1 MTTQTPAPAPR
12 LYRDRFTLTLD
23 GVFVTWGWLLYSFNP
38 SVPLLAA
45 ELGVSNAQA
54 GLHGTAMAVG
64 AVLAAALTPWT
75 VLRLGRRAALVGA
88 GVLIAV
94 GIGLLTSGWTLP
106 ATLSGMVVVS
116 VGGNV
121 AVSAAQ
127 AGLVLHHGRTA
138 SAAVTEAN
146 GVGSGI
152 GLLGPLA
159 VGACVAAGW
168 GWRPAVAVTAA
179 LALATAVA
187 VRLLPEEGALGRP
200 RRVPE
205 PATARASRPPGAA
218 PRPASRLGVPGP
230 GTSRPERPASSAAAP
245 GPASPDLSRDPGA
258 AEVRARADQR
268 DSRSGAAA
276 AGRAVLA
283 SRWFLVAV
291 VAALAL
297 ENATTYWATD
307 LVRDRTGAGAGIA
320 TATTAGLVAGMTLI
334 RFVVGPLS
342 LRVSPARLLAASFG
356 VAVAGWAVLWTAT
369 SAAVALAGLFLAGL
383 GYGAQYPLG
392 IALLLGAAGGATDAA
407 QARATVG
414 GGVAVGL
421 APFLLGA
428 LADAVGSH
436 TAFLVVPVLAVVG
449 GVAAVAGG
457 RAWRRERL
465 GVPVAAGEPA

>member
-12 LYRDRFTLTLD
+12 LHRDRFTLTLD

-64 AVLAAALTPWT
+64 AVVAAALTPWT
-75 VLRLGRRAALVGA
+75 VLRLGRRAALAGA

-187 VRLLPEEGALGRP
+187 VRLLPEEGALR
-200 RRVPE
+200 
-205 PATARASRPPGAA
+205 
-218 PRPASRLGVPGP
+218 
-230 GTSRPERPASSAAAP
+230 RPEV
-245 GPASPDLSRDPGA
+245 G
-258 AEVRARADQR
+258 VRARADQR
-268 DSRSGAAA
+268 GSRTGAAA

-342 LRVSPARLLAASFG
+342 LRVSPARLLTASFG
-356 VAVAGWAVLWTAT
+356 VAIAGWAVLWTAT
-369 SAAVALAGLFLAGL
+369 SASVALAGLFLAGL

-457 RAWRRERL
+457 RAWRRERP

>member
-1 MTTQTPAPAPR
+1 MTTQPPAPAPR
-12 LYRDRFTLTLD
+12 LQRDRFTLTLD

-64 AVLAAALTPWT
+64 AVLAAAVTPWA
-75 VLRLGRRAALVGA
+75 VLRVGRRSALVGA
-88 GVLIAV
+88 CVLLAA
-94 GIGLLTSGWTLP
+94 GIGLLVSGRTLP
-106 ATLSGMVVVS
+106 VTLTGMVVVAL
-116 VGGNV
+116 GGNV
-121 AVSAAQ
+121 AISAAQ

-146 GVGSGI
+146 GVGSGV

-168 GWRPAVAVTAA
+168 GWRPAVAVTAV

-187 VRLLPEEGALGRP
+187 VRLLRTEGALGRP
-200 RRVPE
+200 G
-205 PATARASRPPGAA
+205 ARGRAGADASRADPLDPVAPGGPAATGAQDAGRAPGAA
-218 PRPASRLGVPGP
+218 
-230 GTSRPERPASSAAAP
+230 
-245 GPASPDLSRDPGA
+245 
-258 AEVRARADQR
+258 
-268 DSRSGAAA
+268 
-276 AGRAVLA
+276 RAVRA
-283 SRWFLVAV
+283 SRWFLVTV

-342 LRVSPARLLAASFG
+342 LRVSPARLLAASFA

-369 SAAVALAGLFLAGL
+369 TAPVALAGLFLAGL

-392 IALLLGAAGGATDAA
+392 IALLLGASGGATDAA

-414 GGVAVGL
+414 GGVAIGL

-449 GVAAVAGG
+449 GVAAVSGG
-457 RAWRRERL
+457 RAWRRERP
-465 GVPVAAGEPA
+465 GVPIAAGDAA

>member
-1 MTTQTPAPAPR
+1 VTTQPPAPAPR
-12 LYRDRFTLTLD
+12 LRRDRFTLTLD

-64 AVLAAALTPWT
+64 AVLAAAATPRA
-75 VLRLGRRAALVGA
+75 VLRLGRRTALVAACVLLGA
-88 GVLIAV
+88 
-94 GIGLLTSGWTLP
+94 GIGLLVSGWTLP
-106 ATLSGMVVVS
+106 VTLTGMVVVAL
-116 VGGNV
+116 GGNV
-121 AVSAAQ
+121 AISAAQ

-146 GVGSGI
+146 GVGSGV

-168 GWRPAVAVTAA
+168 GWRPAVAVTAV

-187 VRLLPEEGALGRP
+187 ARLLPTVGALGRP
-200 RRVPE
+200 GAHGR
-205 PATARASRPPGAA
+205 AGAGAGGDASRAEPVGPVARGGRADAADSTAGPTATDPAGAA
-218 PRPASRLGVPGP
+218 QASR
-230 GTSRPERPASSAAAP
+230 TA
-245 GPASPDLSRDPGA
+245 
-258 AEVRARADQR
+258 
-268 DSRSGAAA
+268 
-276 AGRAVLA
+276 RAVLA
-283 SRWFLVAV
+283 SRWFLVTV

-342 LRVSPARLLAASFG
+342 LRTSPARLLAASFG

-369 SAAVALAGLFLAGL
+369 SASVALAGLFLAGL

-392 IALLLGAAGGATDAA
+392 IALLLGASGGATDAA

-414 GGVAVGL
+414 GGVAIGL

-428 LADAVGSH
+428 LADAVGPH

-449 GVAAVAGG
+449 GVAAVSGG
-457 RAWRRERL
+457 RAWRRERP
-465 GVPVAAGEPA
+465 GVPIAAGEAA

>member
-1 MTTQTPAPAPR
+1 MTTQPPAPVPR
-12 LYRDRFTLTLD
+12 LQRDRFTLTLD

-45 ELGVSNAQA
+45 ELRVSNAQA
-54 GLHGTAMAVG
+54 GLHGTAMAIG
-64 AVLAAALTPWT
+64 AVLAAAVTPWA
-75 VLRLGRRAALVGA
+75 VLRVGRRAALVGA
-88 GVLIAV
+88 CVLLAA
-94 GIGLLTSGWTLP
+94 GIGLLVSGRTLP
-106 ATLSGMVVVS
+106 VTLTGMVVVAL
-116 VGGNV
+116 GGNV
-121 AVSAAQ
+121 AISAAQ

-146 GVGSGI
+146 GVGSGV

-168 GWRPAVAVTAA
+168 GWRPAVAVTAV

-187 VRLLPEEGALGRP
+187 VRLLRTEGALGRP
-200 RRVPE
+200 GARGR
-205 PATARASRPPGAA
+205 AGARAGGDVSRADPLDPVARGGPADAAVPGAGPTATGAQDAGRAPGAA
-218 PRPASRLGVPGP
+218 
-230 GTSRPERPASSAAAP
+230 
-245 GPASPDLSRDPGA
+245 
-258 AEVRARADQR
+258 
-268 DSRSGAAA
+268 
-276 AGRAVLA
+276 RAVRA
-283 SRWFLVAV
+283 SRWFLVTV

-342 LRVSPARLLAASFG
+342 LRVSPARLLAASFA

-369 SAAVALAGLFLAGL
+369 TAPVALAGLFLAGL

-392 IALLLGAAGGATDAA
+392 IALLLGASGGATDAA

-414 GGVAVGL
+414 GGVAIGL

-449 GVAAVAGG
+449 GVAAVSGG
-457 RAWRRERL
+457 RAWRRERP
-465 GVPVAAGEPA
+465 GVPIAAGDAA

>member
-1 MTTQTPAPAPR
+1 VTTQTPAPAPR
-12 LYRDRFTLTLD
+12 LHRDRFTLTLD

-64 AVLAAALTPWT
+64 AVLAAALTPWA
-75 VLRLGRRAALVGA
+75 VLRLGRRATLVGA
-88 GVLIAV
+88 CVLIAA
-94 GIGLLTSGWTLP
+94 GIALLTSGWTLP

-127 AGLVLHHGRTA
+127 AGLVRHHGRTA

-187 VRLLPEEGALGRP
+187 VRLLPAQGALARP
-200 RRVPE
+200 LPR
-205 PATARASRPPGAA
+205 PGAA
-218 PRPASRLGVPGP
+218 GATSPG
-230 GTSRPERPASSAAAP
+230 GATAP
-245 GPASPDLSRDPGA
+245 GGATSSPHVSRRPG
-258 AEVRARADQR
+258 EVDVPARADQPG
-268 DSRSGAAA
+268 SRPGTAGP
-276 AGRAVLA
+276 GRAVLA

-356 VAVAGWAVLWTAT
+356 VAIAGWAVLWTAT
-369 SAAVALAGLFLAGL
+369 SAPVALAGLFLAGL

-436 TAFLVVPVLAVVG
+436 TAFLVVPALAVLG

-457 RAWRRERL
+457 RAWRRERP
-465 GVPVAAGEPA
+465 GVPVPAGEAA

>member
-1 MTTQTPAPAPR
+1 MTTQPPAPAPR
-12 LYRDRFTLTLD
+12 LQRDRFTLTLD

-64 AVLAAALTPWT
+64 AVLAAAVTPWA
-75 VLRLGRRAALVGA
+75 VLRVGRRSALVGA
-88 GVLIAV
+88 CVLLAA
-94 GIGLLTSGWTLP
+94 GIGLLVSGRTLP
-106 ATLSGMVVVS
+106 VTLTGMVVVAL
-116 VGGNV
+116 GGNV
-121 AVSAAQ
+121 AISAAQ

-146 GVGSGI
+146 GVGSGV

-168 GWRPAVAVTAA
+168 GWRPAVAVTAV

-187 VRLLPEEGALGRP
+187 VRLLRTEGALGRP
-200 RRVPE
+200 GARGR
-205 PATARASRPPGAA
+205 AGARAGGDVSRADPLDPVAPGGPAATGAQDAGRAPGAA
-218 PRPASRLGVPGP
+218 
-230 GTSRPERPASSAAAP
+230 
-245 GPASPDLSRDPGA
+245 
-258 AEVRARADQR
+258 
-268 DSRSGAAA
+268 
-276 AGRAVLA
+276 RAVRA
-283 SRWFLVAV
+283 SRWFLVTV

-342 LRVSPARLLAASFG
+342 LRVSPARLLAASFA

-369 SAAVALAGLFLAGL
+369 TAPVALAGLFLAGL

-392 IALLLGAAGGATDAA
+392 IALLLGASGGATDAA

-414 GGVAVGL
+414 GGVAIGL

-449 GVAAVAGG
+449 GVAAVSGG
-457 RAWRRERL
+457 RAWRRERP
-465 GVPVAAGEPA
+465 GVPIAAGDAA

>member
-1 MTTQTPAPAPR
+1 MTTQPPAPAPR
-12 LYRDRFTLTLD
+12 LRRDRFTLTLD

-45 ELGVSNAQA
+45 ELRVSNAQA

-64 AVLAAALTPWT
+64 AVLAAAVTPRA
-75 VLRLGRRAALVGA
+75 VLRLGRRTALVAACVLLGA
-88 GVLIAV
+88 
-94 GIGLLTSGWTLP
+94 GIGLLVSGWTLP
-106 ATLSGMVVVS
+106 VTLTGMVVVAL
-116 VGGNV
+116 GGNV
-121 AVSAAQ
+121 AISAAQ

-146 GVGSGI
+146 GVGSGV
-152 GLLGPLA
+152 GLLGPIA

-168 GWRPAVAVTAA
+168 GWRPAVAVTAV

-187 VRLLPEEGALGRP
+187 VRLLPTVGALGRAGG
-200 RRVPE
+200 RG
-205 PATARASRPPGAA
+205 RASAGADGDAGAGGDASRAEPVGPAVRGGRADPAGPAAGPTATGPAGAA
-218 PRPASRLGVPGP
+218 QASR
-230 GTSRPERPASSAAAP
+230 TA
-245 GPASPDLSRDPGA
+245 
-258 AEVRARADQR
+258 
-268 DSRSGAAA
+268 
-276 AGRAVLA
+276 RAVLA
-283 SRWFLVAV
+283 SRWFLVTV

-342 LRVSPARLLAASFG
+342 LRMSPARLLAVSFG

-369 SAAVALAGLFLAGL
+369 DAPVALAGLFLAGL

-392 IALLLGAAGGATDAA
+392 IALLLGASGGATDAA

-414 GGVAVGL
+414 GGVAIGL

-428 LADAVGSH
+428 LADAVGPH

-449 GVAAVAGG
+449 GVAAVSGG
-457 RAWRRERL
+457 RAWRRERP
-465 GVPVAAGEPA
+465 GVPIAAGDAA

>member
-1 MTTQTPAPAPR
+1 MTTQTPAPVPR
-12 LYRDRFTLTLD
+12 FHRDRFTLTLD

-38 SVPLLAA
+38 SVPLIAA

-54 GLHGTAMAVG
+54 GLHGTAMAAG
-64 AVLAAALTPWT
+64 AVLAAALTPWA
-75 VLRLGRRAALVGA
+75 VLRLGRRATLVGA
-88 GVLIAV
+88 GVLIAT
-94 GIGLLTSGWTLP
+94 GTGLLTSGWTLA
-106 ATLSGMVVVS
+106 ATLSAMVVVS
-116 VGGNV
+116 VGGSV

-159 VGACVAAGW
+159 VGASVAAGW

-187 VRLLPEEGALGRP
+187 VRLLPADGALGRP
-200 RRVPE
+200 GP
-205 PATARASRPPGAA
+205 A
-218 PRPASRLGVPGP
+218 PRPAGARR
-230 GTSRPERPASSAAAP
+230 T
-245 GPASPDLSRDPGA
+245 ASPDVSRQPG
-258 AEVRARADQR
+258 EVDVPARADQPG
-268 DSRSGAAA
+268 SRPETAG

-283 SRWFLVAV
+283 SRWFLVTIV
-291 VAALAL
+291 VALAL

-342 LRVSPARLLAASFG
+342 LRVSSARLLAASFG
-356 VAVAGWAVLWTAT
+356 VAIAGWAVLWTAT
-369 SAAVALAGLFLAGL
+369 SAPVALAGLFLAGL

-414 GGVAVGL
+414 AGVAVGL
-421 APFLLGA
+421 TPFLLGA

-457 RAWRRERL
+457 RAWRRERP
-465 GVPVAAGEPA
+465 GVPVGAGDAV